1 MVSAS
6 ATEHDNTARA
16 GTRGENR
23 LSALARDLVDA
34 VGVEGAIRYCS
45 SLGWQGVLEEVEVL
59 RLQQSLADRSA

>member
-6 ATEHDNTARA
+6 ATEHDRTAKA
-16 GTRGENR
+16 GARGENR

-59 RLQQSLADRSA
+59 RLQRSLADRSV